1 MKEDGFLH
9 VKPCIKKIDFKARGA
24 FSIHLADG
32 RIMTVPLSAFPS
44 IRKLTPEQRSH
55 WYILDDMG
63 FSFDECD
70 EVFHLEQVFGNVADY
85 RYSFIA
91 PKKVRCVAED
101 PPAISKRIPG
111 K

>member
-1 MKEDGFLH
+1 
-9 VKPCIKKIDFKARGA
+9 
-24 FSIHLADG
+24 
-32 RIMTVPLSAFPS
+32 MTVPLSAFPS
-44 IRKLTPEQRSH
+44 IRRVTPEQRRR

-70 EVFHLEQVFGNVADY
+70 EVFHLEQVFGTVADY

-91 PKKVRCVAED
+91 PKKTHCVAEE
-101 PPAISKRIPG
+101 PPTFAKRTPG